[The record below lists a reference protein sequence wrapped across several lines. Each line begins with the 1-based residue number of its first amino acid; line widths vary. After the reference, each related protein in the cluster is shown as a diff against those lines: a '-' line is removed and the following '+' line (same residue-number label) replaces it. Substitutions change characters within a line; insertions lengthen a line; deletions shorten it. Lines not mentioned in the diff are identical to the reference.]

1 MKQHLLQ
8 LAARIDALSLR
19 EQALVFAAAVVV
31 LAFGGYHMALAPIYR
46 EQEALLEQILQQRN
60 NMMAIDTEIAAKV
73 TAYQLD
79 PDAAER
85 ARLEAVAQEAATIGD
100 ALLAMQN
107 GLVPPER
114 MAPLVDA
121 ILRANGR
128 LQLVSMRTLP
138 VETISGRA
146 AGAPREPGDP
156 AVAANVATNVASN
169 VAANPVAA
177 AAAAAGVTLPAGP
190 AAAAP
195 VDAGKLA
202 DLLYRHG
209 VEVTVRG
216 NYLDMVDYMSALEA
230 MPTRLFWGKAQLEVE
245 EYPASRLTLT
255 LYTLSLDRNWMKL

>member
-1 MKQHLLQ
+1 MKQRLVQ
-8 LAARIDALSLR
+8 LAARVDALTLR
-19 EQALVFAAAVVV
+19 ERALTFAAAVAVTAFVGFQLV
-31 LAFGGYHMALAPIYR
+31 LAPSYEA
-46 EQEALLEQILQQRN
+46 QERLLEQILQQRN
-60 NMMAIDTEIAAKV
+60 NMMGIDAEIAAKV
-73 TAYQLD
+73 TAYQVD
-79 PDAAER
+79 PDAPGR
-85 ARLEAVAQEAATIGD
+85 TRLASIQQEAGQIGD

-146 AGAPREPGDP
+146 A
-156 AVAANVATNVASN
+156 
-169 VAANPVAA
+169 
-177 AAAAAGVTLPAGP
+177 
-190 AAAAP
+190 AAAP
-195 VDAGKLA
+195 AAPTATAPAPAASVPPAADGKA
-202 DLLYRHG
+202 PELLYRHG

-230 MPTRLFWGKAQLEVE
+230 MPTRLFWGKAQLDVE